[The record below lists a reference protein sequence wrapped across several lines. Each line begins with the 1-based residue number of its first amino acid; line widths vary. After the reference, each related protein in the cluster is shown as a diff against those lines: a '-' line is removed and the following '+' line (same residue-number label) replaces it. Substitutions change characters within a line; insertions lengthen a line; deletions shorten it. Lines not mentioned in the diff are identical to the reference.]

1 MNRAA
6 ELVENINRGVA
17 AVRDVYRELE
27 TRPVNRNCAL
37 RRECCHFTLTGRTPH
52 VTRGEALALAKA
64 LRATGR
70 TRMPSRFD
78 GCCPFLSAATGKC
91 MVYAD
96 RPFGCRTHF
105 CAAAGGPYARHEVAD
120 LVQRLE
126 QIDRELDGDG
136 AHVMLDAVEDALAH
150 LR

>member
-6 ELVENINRGVA
+6 DFEQKINR
-17 AVRDVYRELE
+17 AVDDVRAVYREIDA
-27 TRPVNRNCAL
+27 RPVNRNCVL

-52 VTRGEALALAKA
+52 VTRGEAFALAKA

-70 TRMPSRFD
+70 TRMPARFD
-78 GCCPFLSAATGKC
+78 GCCPFLNAATGKC

-105 CAAAGGPYARHEVAD
+105 CAAAGGPYARNEVAD

-126 QIDRELDGDG
+126 QIDRDLDGNG
-136 AHVMLDAVEDALAH
+136 AHVMQDAVEDALEY